1 MARERSPRSLV
12 RHRLASGSDPTPPLR
27 PPPQPPPLN
36 HQRRWPRPLP
46 PPSPALHSRRS
57 LPRCNSFASQVF
69 GVFASVPPPDL
80 CRRQIFAT
88 AFFLSPPVAFPA
100 WSWLHLLKASYML
113 FRLLDQRIS
122 HRPEQCSRGTPRG
135 SVAQARRWHPSLAG
149 TGATPPSR
157 PPPSS
162 TSAAALPD
170 RLRASWEGPFLTC
183 CSPFL
188 ARNFVSW
195 HLRWWGL
202 LHPLSEAHELN
213 GETRFL
219 HSAKEYMLRFA

>member
-1 MARERSPRSLV
+1 M
-12 RHRLASGSDPTPPLR
+12 
-27 PPPQPPPLN
+27 
-36 HQRRWPRPLP
+36 P

-213 GETRFL
+213 GETRFCIRRK
-219 HSAKEYMLRFA
+219 STCSVLREPMFCTRGTVSLWDLIFAAVRLFLGRISSCLVRSLRARRG